1 MTTKTKAETETVSI
15 EQAFTELQEARDG
28 VSEAQEALTTAQA
41 EQTAKV
47 EQIKSLIDD
56 MKAKAKELGLEIVT
70 SVSEAQEAVSQKLDE
85 AKDEWAAEAQE
96 DPNAARLKLR
106 AIWGCIGL
114 VAGLLI
120 GGGAGYLYCFLA

>member
-85 AKDEWAAEAQE
+85 AKDEWAAEAAE
-96 DPNAARLKLR
+96 NPDDARRKIRLIWAVTGSVAGFVLGAAS
-106 AIWGCIGL
+106 GYL
-114 VAGLLI
+114 VAVL
-120 GGGAGYLYCFLA
+120 

>member
-56 MKAKAKELGLEIVT
+56 LKAKAKELGLEIAANVE
-70 SVSEAQEAVSQKLDE
+70 EAQEAVSQKLDE
-85 AKDEWAAEAQE
+85 AKDEWATEAAENPNDARRKIRLIWAVIGAEAGFVLG
-96 DPNAARLKLR
+96 AA
-106 AIWGCIGL
+106 
-114 VAGLLI
+114 
-120 GGGAGYLYCFLA
+120 AGYLFAVL